1 MKKRIPAIILM
12 FSLFLTGAFA
22 ANTYQKSIE
31 VEYGISLSINGQTP
45 TLTDADGNIVKPFV
59 YQGTTYV
66 PIRAVGENLGA
77 DVSYNQEQNLAEI
90 NFNKYDEQY
99 LHFLA
104 LACNASTTIQGF
116 NMSYLA
122 MWLSHTTLQGRFY
135 SSVSNVVSVPHDYM
149 LSSISSDNPH
159 YSKAREV
166 DTILSEM
173 LADFSALE
181 DAYYNSNKSTFD
193 RLYDEIQD
201 SANEISNYV
210 TNSLYLTYSF

>member
-12 FSLFLTGAFA
+12 FTVFLTGAFA
-22 ANTYQKSIE
+22 ANTYRKNIQ
-31 VEYGISLSINGQTP
+31 VEYGISLSINGRTP

-77 DVSYNQEQNLAEI
+77 DVSYNPEQNLAEI
-90 NFNKYDEQY
+90 NSNKYDEQY

-116 NMSYLA
+116 NMSYLS

-135 SSVSNVVSVPHDYM
+135 PSVSNVVSVPHDYM
-149 LSSISSDNPH
+149 LSSISFDNPH
-159 YSKAREV
+159 YSKAHEV
-166 DTILSEM
+166 DSILSEM
-173 LADFSALE
+173 LSDFSDLE
-181 DAYYNSNKSTFD
+181 DAYYNFNKSTFNK
-193 RLYDEIQD
+193 LYDEIQD
-201 SANEISNYV
+201 SATEISNYV
-210 TNSLYLTYSF
+210 VNSLYLTY